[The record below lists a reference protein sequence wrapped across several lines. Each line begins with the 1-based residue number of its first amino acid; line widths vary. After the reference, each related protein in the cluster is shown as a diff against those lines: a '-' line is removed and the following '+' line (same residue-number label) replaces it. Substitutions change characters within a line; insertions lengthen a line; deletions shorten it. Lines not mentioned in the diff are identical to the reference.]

1 MPNSTEYARKILKIV
16 VAQLSKTIGFQSAQ
30 TVSLDVLGEILEYYI
45 LLLCKSSR
53 EHAEL
58 GKKIKC
64 FFLIIIITQII
75 LASRTEPTLEDVAV
89 TFDRLKITIG
99 ELEDFATNVDIPKF
113 SGQIIQFPNPKE
125 NKLGFVD
132 DPNNEEIQERLNDE
146 EKEHIYEYF
155 PLMKKIN
162 EPLPTLMTSINESSG
177 LNNEK
182 SGEKMEEQEV
192 NLTINGVQ

>member
-1 MPNSTEYARKILKIV
+1 M
-16 VAQLSKTIGFQSAQ
+16 
-30 TVSLDVLGEILEYYI
+30 
-45 LLLCKSSR
+45 
-53 EHAEL
+53 
-58 GKKIKC
+58 
-64 FFLIIIITQII
+64 
-75 LASRTEPTLEDVAV
+75 
-89 TFDRLKITIG
+89 
-99 ELEDFATNVDIPKF
+99 
-113 SGQIIQFPNPKE
+113 
-125 NKLGFVD
+125 GFVD

-182 SGEKMEEQEV
+182 SGENMEEQQQEV